1 MKKTY
6 VVKKMHKDDYK
17 LFQGGDKNVCTQD
30 EIVCANNPKEAIEI
44 AQKDGLYV
52 VFADGVKTLEELA
65 ADVIARKQAEL
76 AREQKEREA
85 KAKKAEAEAKKAAA
99 AGMTVE
105 EYKKA
110 KAQKIKIARIKREI
124 AELEEE
130 LAKKQKY
137 LKKLE
142 KAS

>member
-30 EIVCANNPKEAIEI
+30 EIVCANTPDEAIVI
-44 AQKDGLYV
+44 AQENGKYV
-52 VFADGVKTLEELA
+52 VFVDQVKTLEQILA
-65 ADVIARKQAEL
+65 EEEAEKQEQL

-85 KAKKAEAEAKKAAA
+85 KAKKAEAEAKRAAA

-110 KAQKIKIARIKREI
+110 KAQKTKIARIKREI

-130 LAKKQKY
+130 LTKKQKY

>member
-1 MKKTY
+1 MKKIY
-6 VVKKMHKDDYK
+6 EVKRMHKDDYK
-17 LFQGGDKNVCTQD
+17 LFQGGDKNVCAQYVQI
-30 EIVCANNPKEAIEI
+30 EANNPEEAIKI
-44 AQKDGLYV
+44 AEGNMYV
-52 VFADGVKTLEELA
+52 VFTNHVKTLEEIFAEEEA
-65 ADVIARKQAEL
+65 AKQEEL

-110 KAQKIKIARIKREI
+110 KAQKTKIARVKREI

-130 LAKKQKY
+130 LANKQKY

>member
-1 MKKTY
+1 MKKIY
-6 VVKKMHKDDYK
+6 EVKRMHKDDYK
-17 LFQGGDKNVCTQD
+17 LFQGGDKNVCAQYVQV
-30 EIVCANNPKEAIEI
+30 EANNSEEAIRI
-44 AQKDGLYV
+44 AESNKYV
-52 VFADGVKTLEELA
+52 VFTNHVKTLEELFAEAEA
-65 ADVIARKQAEL
+65 AKQQEL
-76 AREQKEREA
+76 AILQKEHEA
-85 KAKKAEAEAKKAAA
+85 KARKAEAEAKKAVA

-110 KAQKIKIARIKREI
+110 KAQKAKIARIKREI